1 MCTLPGDF
9 TQSAWWTIVIPTRLV
24 QDLAWSQLIY
34 ILMNIF
40 FIPQRL
46 HYKIMSVIW
55 SIKNDTYWVSD
66 KVLCLESVFNDM
78 YCRACMST
86 YLKDILT
93 ILLACSSMTIIQI
106 LTYLLISDSANTVKI
121 PDVIFIVQYAWHQ
134 SMYSPVDTPWILLT
148 SCKYVTVQSQTLSQ
162 LLPQ

>member
-1 MCTLPGDF
+1 MYTSRSF
-9 TQSAWWTIVIPTRLV
+9 TQSVCWTIVIPTMLV
-24 QDLAWSQLIY
+24 QNSAWSQLIY
-34 ILMNIF
+34 IMMDIF

-46 HYKIMSVIW
+46 HQRIMSGIQ
-55 SIKNDTYWVSD
+55 SIKNDAYWVSA
-66 KVLCLESVFNDM
+66 KILCLESVFNDM
-78 YCRACMST
+78 YCRACMRT

-106 LTYLLISDSANTVKI
+106 LTYLLISDSANTVKV
-121 PDVIFIVQYAWHQ
+121 PDVIFIVQYAQHQ